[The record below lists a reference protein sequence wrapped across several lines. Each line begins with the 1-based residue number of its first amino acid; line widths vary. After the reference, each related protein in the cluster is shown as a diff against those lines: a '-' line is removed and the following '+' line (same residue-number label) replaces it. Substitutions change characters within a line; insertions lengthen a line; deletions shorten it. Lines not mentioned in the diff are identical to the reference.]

1 MTVRCFGTAAPFD
14 LNPFKDANTLGLNL
28 NLRNTLFFN
37 RGKQR
42 YTTSYT
48 YLANTTRNL
57 IALGLQ
63 TNELKSHQLNFLH
76 KVKEQY
82 VLNFNSEIGTNS
94 SNSEN
99 FEQRNYRLNTFS
111 FNPEISYL
119 FSDNSRV
126 SAFYNFVEKANQTEG
141 FENLNQQNFGFTG
154 SFSNADKFSLNAGVK
169 YIKNSFEG
177 SAFSPVA
184 YQMLEGL
191 QPGTNFTWN
200 VLAQKRI
207 TQFLDLNLSYQ
218 GRSSENTR
226 TIHTGSVQLRAF
238 F

>member
-1 MTVRCFGTAAPFD
+1 M
-14 LNPFKDANTLGLNL
+14 
-28 NLRNTLFFN
+28 
-37 RGKQR
+37 
-42 YTTSYT
+42 
-48 YLANTTRNL
+48 
-57 IALGLQ
+57 
-63 TNELKSHQLNFLH
+63 
-76 KVKEQY
+76 
-82 VLNFNSEIGTNS
+82 NS
-94 SNSEN
+94 
-99 FEQRNYRLNTFS
+99 FR

-119 FSDNSRV
+119 FSDNSRI
-126 SAFYNFVEKANQTEG
+126 SAFYSYAEKTNQTAG
-141 FENLNQQNFGFTG
+141 FESLNQHNFGFTG
-154 SFSNADKFSLNAGVK
+154 SFSNADNYSLNAGLK

-184 YQMLEGL
+184 YLMLEGL

-218 GRSSENTR
+218 GRSSESSR